1 MAVRVLDEPSQVF
14 VLLDWEGKMKQ
25 LITMGL
31 RTVAHLE
38 SKEDFYAQID
48 SDSIRTVPRF
58 PEAHLMVLSQRW
70 ALGVLSSHS
79 ISRIQAVIA
88 HLGWTHLFP
97 EAHLISSDGLDRK
110 DPANW
115 ESWRRMYRRRGLELY
130 AVVDIGDVLL
140 RNLAGKSSF
149 ASVRKYHITHDRDM
163 AIEGVTCISGL
174 DQTVAYRDVTQG
186 GV

>member
-1 MAVRVLDEPSQVF
+1 
-14 VLLDWEGKMKQ
+14 MKQ

-31 RTVAHLE
+31 RTVTHLD

-48 SDSIRTVPRF
+48 TDAIRTVPRF
-58 PEAHLMVLSQRW
+58 PEAHLTVLSEGY

-79 ISRIQAVIA
+79 IPRIQAIIA
-88 HLGWTHLFP
+88 HLGWTHLYP
-97 EAHLISSDGLDRK
+97 EAHLICSDGLDRK

-115 ESWRRMYRRRGLELY
+115 EPWRRMYRRRGLELY
-130 AVVDIGDVLL
+130 AVVDIGHVLL

-149 ASVRKYHITHDRDM
+149 ASVLKYHITDDPDM

-174 DQTVAYRDVTQG
+174 NQTVAYREVIQG
-186 GV
+186 GL

>member
-1 MAVRVLDEPSQVF
+1 
-14 VLLDWEGKMKQ
+14 MKQ

-58 PEAHLMVLSQRW
+58 PEAHLTVLSQRW

-79 ISRIQAVIA
+79 IPRIQAVIA
-88 HLGWTHLFP
+88 QLGWTHLYP
-97 EAHLISSDGLDRK
+97 EAHLICSDGLDRK
-110 DPANW
+110 

-149 ASVRKYHITHDRDM
+149 ASVRKYHITHDREL

-174 DQTVAYRDVTQG
+174 DQTAAYREVTQG